1 LISTPSKEKLVQ
13 IIDEA
18 SSEGARLHQACLT
31 AGISYRSYLRWKTGK
46 VNDGR
51 LGAEKQVP
59 RKLSIEEAELF
70 YQEANKPEYRE
81 QTPGQIV
88 ASLLEKGIYFG
99 SERTLY
105 RILKAKSA
113 LVNRTESRKP
123 GRHRKPPE
131 LRASGPNQVWT
142 WDITWLKTDVKGIFV
157 YGYAVIDIFSRM
169 IVGWTVEQTESPEL
183 ARNLYDR
190 IIRDRK
196 VKPQFV
202 HADNGGPMKGLSL
215 VAFLTQLQVGLTY
228 SRPRVSD
235 DNPFIE
241 SFFRT
246 VKYHVSYPK
255 AFLGLDDAREW
266 FATFIDWYNMK
277 HRHSGIGYVTPNQK
291 HTGADILLF
300 FKRQI
305 TLDKAAKE
313 HPERFV
319 SGPRTVAPERI
330 VILNKTA

>member
-1 LISTPSKEKLVQ
+1 M
-13 IIDEA
+13 
-18 SSEGARLHQACLT
+18 
-31 AGISYRSYLRWKTGK
+31 
-46 VNDGR
+46 
-51 LGAEKQVP
+51 
-59 RKLSIEEAELF
+59 
-70 YQEANKPEYRE
+70 
-81 QTPGQIV
+81 

-113 LVNRTESRKP
+113 LINRTESRKP
-123 GRHRKPPE
+123 GRQRKPPE
-131 LRASGPNQVWT
+131 LKASGPNQVWT

-157 YGYAVIDIFSRM
+157 YGYVVIDIFSRM
-169 IVGWTVEQTESPEL
+169 IVGWSVEQSESPEL
-183 ARNLYDR
+183 ARNLYER

-196 VKPQFV
+196 VKPQFI

-255 AFLGLDDAREW
+255 AFFGLNDARKW

-300 FKRQI
+300 SKRQI
-305 TLDKAAKE
+305 TLNKAAQV

-319 SGPRTVAPERI
+319 RGPRTVAPERI
-330 VILNKTA
+330 VILNKAA